1 MKAIRQNGNAIIMCI
16 VEIVVGILLL
26 INPVGFTAG
35 IIIAVGVALMVDG
48 ILNVVRY
55 FRSSPDEA
63 AVGQHLMRGLVSLLA
78 GVFCTF
84 NPQWFIITFPV
95 IAILYGVAVLIGGLV
110 KVQTAIDMFRLK
122 NSKWWWGAISA
133 GISIICAIIIINN
146 PFTSTVALWW
156 FTGLSLIAEAI
167 FDVVT
172 LIMSRKKDKSN
183 EESDDEVIEQ

>member
-1 MKAIRQNGNAIIMCI
+1 MKVIRQNGNAIIMCVI
-16 VEIVVGILLL
+16 EIVVGILLL

-35 IIIAVGVALMVDG
+35 IIIMVGIALMVDG

-63 AVGQHLMRGLVSLLA
+63 AVGQLLMRGLVSLLA

-95 IAILYGVAVLIGGLV
+95 IAILYGVAVLIAGLA

-122 NSKWWWGAISA
+122 NSKWWWVAISA
-133 GISIICAIIIINN
+133 GISIICALIIINN
-146 PFTSTVALWW
+146 PFTSTVALWL
-156 FTGLSLIAEAI
+156 FTGISLIAEAV
-167 FDVVT
+167 FDAVT
-172 LIMSRKKDKSN
+172 LIMSRKNDKNN
-183 EESDDEVIEQ
+183 EGSDDEVIEQ